1 MADSV
6 FGADFLTNPKM
17 TTDTASKLETVDL
30 PSFNFDSEVKF
41 EPKIAPTLAE
51 TGPVRS
57 SSGMENLN
65 ADHYLGSSSSNTYQ
79 MSDKR
84 TLTEKYEMLNKFERM
99 QRMGVPMRKRFT
111 VDSPLDE
118 MKVEMEFLKKERNKD
133 KSIKQ
138 FCDWYVTGMSGL
150 EWSSSHVPLVQAFGL
165 KLDGLSSAAQM
176 NVGEME
182 DDFEELVDEFGDKLV
197 PPVWARIPI
206 RIAMAIYMC
215 HITNQMVA
223 QSPVP
228 NIDQILKTNP
238 DIARQL
244 ATAHMQQQTQTMRHP
259 AQQPAVQQN
268 TMSSFMSGFLPPQ
281 GPPPQTVK
289 MPTIKPMNKP
299 KFAVP
304 APNIQRTV
312 PAPNIQRTAPAT
324 EMEAPLNIDDLL
336 ARVQKEAETR
346 KIEVSPP
353 KSSMKKAGGSTGKNS
368 VTIKL

>member
-17 TTDTASKLETVDL
+17 TSDTASKLETVDL
-30 PSFNFDSEVKF
+30 PSFNFDNEVKP
-41 EPKIAPTLAE
+41 EPKIAPSLAE

-238 DIARQL
+238 EIARQL

-259 AQQPAVQQN
+259 AQQQAPVPPQQN
-268 TMSSFMSGFLPPQ
+268 TMSNFMAGFLPPQ

-299 KFAVP
+299 KFTQP
-304 APNIQRTV
+304 APTIPKSV
-312 PAPNIQRTAPAT
+312 APT

-346 KIEVSPP
+346 KIEVSAP
-353 KSSMKKAGGSTGKNS
+353 KSAMKKSGGSTGKNS